1 MSTFRR
7 KMRVTLDGESYDITT
22 TAQDHLKA
30 EEAIGRE
37 KKTLDT
43 SPMALQLR
51 LAFTAFNRSYPE
63 SPLARNWAKFVECFD
78 DIDDLEAEPVSLDPT
93 QSADTE
99 DWQ

>member
-1 MSTFRR
+1 VSTFRR
-7 KMRVTLDGESYDITT
+7 KLRVTLDGEPFDVTT

-37 KKTLDT
+37 KKTLET

-51 LAFTAFNRSYPE
+51 LAFTAFNRCYPE

-78 DIDDLEAEPVSLDPT
+78 DIDDLEAEPLALDPT
-93 QSADTE
+93 QPEALD